1 MLDNFA
7 LQFIFISTNFGIFE
21 QIQALVRFWLLTFK
35 KSDLLVLIYPLLQI
49 LAKLVLFSDNST
61 RSKLKIYPK
70 LTEYWRNIPQRLL
83 IAAFVD

>member
-7 LQFIFISTNFGIFE
+7 LQFIFISTNFEIFE

-49 LAKLVLFSDNST
+49 FAKLVLFSDNFD
-61 RSKLKIYPK
+61 KIK
-70 LTEYWRNIPQRLL
+70 T
-83 IAAFVD
+83 